1 MADQNRDFSSPDP
14 GALLQDPGIAALFA
28 KLQQLDP
35 AILQQAAAM
44 ASAGDAAGARAL
56 IGSLAETE
64 EPHDRF

>member
-1 MADQNRDFSSPDP
+1 MADQNREFSFPDP
-14 GALLQDPGIAALFA
+14 GALLRDPGIAALFS

-56 IGSLAETE
+56 IGAQPEPE
-64 EPHDRF
+64 EPNGRF